1 VPGEPATRLLVLTMM
16 GSSVSWILFD
26 SSGFALVLDDCSE
39 LWKLSPIC
47 CLREVMIEFCGFK
60 KWQKYVLDTVLKLG
74 NTIFVSIDSMSAL
87 Q

>member
-26 SSGFALVLDDCSE
+26 SSGFDLVLEDCSE
-39 LWKLSPIC
+39 LWKLSSMC
-47 CLREVMIEFCGFK
+47 CLREVMIEFLGFK

-74 NTIFVSIDSMSAL
+74 NTIFVNIDSI
-87 Q
+87 